1 MSRPFSRLPNSKSTA
16 QKAKEATPVKEEI
29 VETEHV
35 IEEQVVQEEVVHE
48 EVVHEE
54 DMIQVQHE
62 EVLEEIV
69 EEDGLMYDTDGR
81 VIEYPEMLY
90 DEEAEVIEEYV
101 EVEDMGDGRFA
112 YVMTDEHG
120 NRRLLKEEEVD
131 LESWKKKSG
140 FQLTINSL
148 SYKKMTWRY
157 EFKTI
162 LFKDKKHLSGSK

>member
-1 MSRPFSRLPNSKSTA
+1 M
-16 QKAKEATPVKEEI
+16 EAAPDEEPTVFMDPVEEEI

-120 NRRLLKEEEVD
+120 NRRLLKEEEV
-131 LESWKKKSG
+131 EQMKKIPGLGIMEVEVEISVDNK
-140 FQLTINSL
+140 FFI
-148 SYKKMTWRY
+148 
-157 EFKTI
+157 I
-162 LFKDKKHLSGSK
+162 

>member
-1 MSRPFSRLPNSKSTA
+1 M
-16 QKAKEATPVKEEI
+16 EAAPDEEPTVFMDPVEEEI

-54 DMIQVQHE
+54 HMIQVQHE

-120 NRRLLKEEEVD
+120 NRRLLKEEEV
-131 LESWKKKSG
+131 EQMKKIPG
-140 FQLTINSL
+140 LGI
-148 SYKKMTWRY
+148 MEEEEVR
-157 EFKTI
+157 I
-162 LFKDKKHLSGSK
+162 LVDNKFLYHIRK

>member
-1 MSRPFSRLPNSKSTA
+1 M
-16 QKAKEATPVKEEI
+16 EATPVEEEI

-35 IEEQVVQEEVVHE
+35 IEEQ
-48 EVVHEE
+48 VVHEE

-120 NRRLLKEEEVD
+120 NRRLLKEEEV
-131 LESWKKKSG
+131 EQMKKIPGLGIMEEEVRISVDNK
-140 FQLTINSL
+140 FFIIR
-148 SYKKMTWRY
+148 K
-157 EFKTI
+157 
-162 LFKDKKHLSGSK
+162 